1 MAAEQTAA
9 ELTTRDVLLQVD
21 RRLTLIEEDL
31 RSLDDKVD
39 GLDDK
44 LDTKIEALDAKI
56 DTKVD
61 GLRGEMTTQIG
72 SLRGEMIAGF
82 SGLRGEMIAG
92 FSGLRGDMTGQI
104 NGLHGELGSLRIE
117 TNARFERVNTRIDE
131 VYTKLDV
138 KIDSKFYQLVGIL
151 LVTWISTI
159 VTVLLK

>member
-1 MAAEQTAA
+1 MAAEQTAV

-31 RSLDDKVD
+31 RGLDDKVETLDLRLSARIESLDLRLSAKLDDKVD
-39 GLDDK
+39 GLS
-44 LDTKIEALDAKI
+44 AKI

-61 GLRGEMTTQIG
+61 GLRGEMTGQIN
-72 SLRGEMIAGF
+72 
-82 SGLRGEMIAG
+82 GLRGE
-92 FSGLRGDMTGQI
+92 MTGQI

-131 VYTKLDV
+131 VYTKLDI